1 MPVDDRPRTTLAVLS
16 TVTAQILRGEAIRQ
30 YGAIC
35 VRNPHNSVE
44 ILLITSRDSGRWAA
58 PTCRY
63 RSSYQYK
70 RRRNPQPV
78 PAARLS
84 EIPIGEH

>member
-1 MPVDDRPRTTLAVLS
+1 MPVDDRAQTTLAVLS

-44 ILLITSRDSGRWAA
+44 ILLITSRDSGRWVIPKGWGMATKKPHHVAA
-58 PTCRY
+58 
-63 RSSYQYK
+63 QE
-70 RRRNPQPV
+70 
-78 PAARLS
+78 AWEEA
-84 EIPIGEH
+84 GGG